1 MLKTTLIGLGAGA
14 LLSLAAAA
22 TPAFANYG
30 HCGEEPDS
38 ADCRTYNMPGLP
50 PAKGTPAQPSVHKPI
65 VHAHNH
71 PVAPRTQPQ
80 KG

>member
-30 HCGEEPDS
+30 HCGEEVATGGD
-38 ADCRTYNMPGLP
+38 
-50 PAKGTPAQPSVHKPI
+50 PA
-65 VHAHNH
+65 
-71 PVAPRTQPQ
+71 
-80 KG
+80 

>member
-30 HCGEEPDS
+30 HCSEEPDS
-38 ADCRTYNMPGLP
+38 ADCRTYNMPGL
-50 PAKGTPAQPSVHKPI
+50 AAGQGHACSAEHAQADRPCP
-65 VHAHNH
+65 
-71 PVAPRTQPQ
+71 
-80 KG
+80 